1 MTLCYYQAMTELHRD
16 LAIQGGIA
24 LWSELEGLRREKIP
38 IDKFEEKV
46 RKHLIVDLRKQGNV
60 KPQIKP

>member
-1 MTLCYYQAMTELHRD
+1 MLLSGHDRTTQGFSNTRRHCYR
-16 LAIQGGIA
+16 
-24 LWSELEGLRREKIP
+24 SELEGLRREKIP